1 MGLDRLLNGQNSI
14 LDHTL
19 GLLADLVRELDRHL
33 ERLGLGRPVD
43 LLLSNWNN
51 LSLLDQVL
59 AGDLLEASLNVLV
72 LVDALGDA

>member
-1 MGLDRLLNGQNSI
+1 M
-14 LDHTL
+14 

-33 ERLGLGRPVD
+33 ERLGLGRSVD